1 LGLLLCFF
9 KDEADADDPDD
20 PKEDSED
27 DPKEDSEEDMFP
39 YIT

>member
-9 KDEADADDPDD
+9 KDEADADD

>member
-9 KDEADADDPDD
+9 KDEADADDP
-20 PKEDSED
+20 
-27 DPKEDSEEDMFP
+27 KEDSEEDMFP